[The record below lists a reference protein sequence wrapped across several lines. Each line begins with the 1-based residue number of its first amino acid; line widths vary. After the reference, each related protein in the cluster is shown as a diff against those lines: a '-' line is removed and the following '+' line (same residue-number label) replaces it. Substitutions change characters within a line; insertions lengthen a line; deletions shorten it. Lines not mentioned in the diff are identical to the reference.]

1 MRSIRYGLL
10 AGGLAGLLLVGL
22 LFYDEGPSNQLI
34 FVAQSFGLDG
44 HGASRGAAALLLL
57 ILGTIIGGLFG
68 ALLRQPSISRGKAL
82 LCGLVAGVL
91 WWAIL
96 YLLLGVVVQRLA
108 FPLYLL
114 MLYLVVSLV
123 YGLALSS
130 VFVSLREGRKGIFND
145 TNLA

>member
-1 MRSIRYGLL
+1 MRSVRYGLL

-44 HGASRGAAALLLL
+44 HGGSRGIAALLVLV
-57 ILGTIIGGLFG
+57 LGTIIGGCFG
-68 ALLRQPSISRGKAL
+68 ALLRQPSLSRGWSL
-82 LCGLVAGVL
+82 LWGLVAGVL

-96 YLLLGVVVQRLA
+96 YIFLGVVVQRLS
-108 FPLYLL
+108 FPFYIL

-130 VFVSLREGRKGIFND
+130 VYVGLQERRRRYSR
-145 TNLA
+145 